1 MNISNKTALITGSSK
16 RIGKEIAIFLAK
28 KNANVII
35 HYNNSKT
42 EALKTYNLINSLNPN
57 CMIYKSRLESVSE
70 NKNLIKK
77 IIEKF
82 GELDII
88 INNASIFKKINFK
101 DTSYKIWDEHFN
113 INVRGPFILSQ
124 ELKKNLKKKPGK
136 IINLN
141 DWNTVRKS
149 RFAYGVSKYSLSG
162 LTKSLALE
170 LAPSIQVNE
179 IALGA
184 ILPPSDLETKEY
196 NKPSD
201 SFGPSKRMGKISEIT
216 NVIEM
221 LINNDYITG
230 ETINI
235 DGGRNLI

>member
-1 MNISNKTALITGSSK
+1 MSSTDMDISIRENIKCEVIEEGATTINSQLIYDIIKKLHDDSKIEIISND
-16 RIGKEIAIFLAK
+16 GKLLTLR
-28 KNANVII
+28 
-35 HYNNSKT
+35 S
-42 EALKTYNLINSLNPN
+42 
-57 CMIYKSRLESVSE
+57 
-70 NKNLIKK
+70 
-77 IIEKF
+77 
-82 GELDII
+82 
-88 INNASIFKKINFK
+88 
-101 DTSYKIWDEHFN
+101 
-113 INVRGPFILSQ
+113 
-124 ELKKNLKKKPGK
+124 
-136 IINLN
+136 
-141 DWNTVRKS
+141 
-149 RFAYGVSKYSLSG
+149 GVSKFSLSG

>member
-1 MNISNKTALITGSSK
+1 MCIRDS
-16 RIGKEIAIFLAK
+16 
-28 KNANVII
+28 
-35 HYNNSKT
+35 
-42 EALKTYNLINSLNPN
+42 
-57 CMIYKSRLESVSE
+57 
-70 NKNLIKK
+70 
-77 IIEKF
+77 
-82 GELDII
+82 
-88 INNASIFKKINFK
+88 
-101 DTSYKIWDEHFN
+101 
-113 INVRGPFILSQ
+113 
-124 ELKKNLKKKPGK
+124 
-136 IINLN
+136 LN
-141 DWNTVRKS
+141 DWNTIRRS

-184 ILPPSDLETKEY
+184 ILPPSDLKTKQY
-196 NKPSD
+196 NKLSD

-230 ETINI
+230 ETINV